1 MTTAAITVQTL
12 VDAISFGAL
21 FALMALGLALLF
33 GVMRLM
39 NFAYGELIMVGGYT
53 MYLTQS
59 AGVIPMIL
67 ITITVVVIVSMLMEL
82 IAFRPVRRAEPLTLL
97 ITSFAVSF
105 GLQQVAF
112 MTLAR
117 GQQKGVEPYPWLT
130 DQHHIGGIRLSN
142 LDIITVLVVIALLI
156 GMTMLLRRT
165 SIGVQ
170 LRASTE
176 DYQMA
181 QLVGVRG
188 NRVISAAF
196 AITGFLASVVCILY
210 VLRTGA
216 LSATMGVTPLLI
228 AFVGAA
234 IGGLGSMAGAALG
247 GFTLGFLVNG
257 LQSSLPADLGSY
269 TLLFAFLFVIGILV
283 VAPNGLLEL
292 TTKTWRKARAALAG
306 GGTPAAP
313 QAQKETP

>member
-1 MTTAAITVQTL
+1 MTAAISLQVG
-12 VDAISFGAL
+12 VDAVAFGAL
-21 FALMALGLALLF
+21 FALMALGLSLLF
-33 GVMRLM
+33 SVMGLM

-53 MYLTQS
+53 MYLAQS
-59 AGVIPMIL
+59 LGIIPMIL
-67 ITITVVVIVSMLMEL
+67 ITIAVVVVVSMLMEL
-82 IAFRPVRRAEPLTLL
+82 IAFRPVRRAAPLTLL
-97 ITSFAVSF
+97 ITSFAISF

-112 MTLAR
+112 MTIAR
-117 GQQKGVEPYPWLT
+117 GSQKGVAPYSWLT
-130 DQHHIGGIRLSN
+130 DQHEIVGIRLSN
-142 LDIITVLVVIALLI
+142 LDIITVLLVIGLLA

-165 SIGVQ
+165 TIGMQ

-188 NRVISAAF
+188 NRVISTAF
-196 AITGFLASVVCILY
+196 AITGFLAAIVCILY

-234 IGGLGSMAGAALG
+234 IGGLGSMTGAALG

-257 LQSSLPADLGSY
+257 LQSSLPADLSSY
-269 TLLFAFLFVIGILV
+269 TLVFAFLFVIAILV
-283 VAPNGLLEL
+283 VAPNGLLDV
-292 TTKTWRKARAALAG
+292 TTRGWKKARAALGSRA
-306 GGTPAAP
+306 TP
-313 QAQKETP
+313 QKESP

>member
-1 MTTAAITVQTL
+1 MTAAVTVQTA

-21 FALMALGLALLF
+21 FALMALGLSLLF

-67 ITITVVVIVSMLMEL
+67 ITIAVVVIVSMLMEL

-97 ITSFAVSF
+97 ITSFAISF

-117 GQQKGVEPYPWLT
+117 GSQKGVEPYPWLT
-130 DQHHIGGIRLSN
+130 DQHEIGGIRLSN
-142 LDIITVLVVIALLI
+142 LDLITLVLVIALLI

-196 AITGFLASVVCILY
+196 AITGFLAAVVCILY

-234 IGGLGSMAGAALG
+234 IGGLGSMTGAALG

-269 TLLFAFLFVIGILV
+269 TLVFAFLFVIGILV
-283 VAPNGLLEL
+283 VAPNGLLDL
-292 TTKTWRKARAALAG
+292 TQKTWAKAREAMG
-306 GGTPAAP
+306 SRKTDP
-313 QAQKETP
+313 QKETA

>member
-1 MTTAAITVQTL
+1 MIGAITLQVG

-21 FALMALGLALLF
+21 FAVMALGLALLF

-53 MYLTQS
+53 MYFTQDF
-59 AGVIPMIL
+59 GVIPMVL
-67 ITITVVVIVSMLMEL
+67 ITIGVVVLVSVLMEL
-82 IAFRPVRRAEPLTLL
+82 IAFRPVRHAAPLTLL
-97 ITSFAVSF
+97 ITSFAISF

-112 MTLAR
+112 MTVSR
-117 GQQKGVEPYPWLT
+117 GQGKGVEPYPWLT
-130 DQHHIGGIRLSN
+130 DQHEIVGLRLSN
-142 LDIITVLVVIALLI
+142 LDIITVIIAIALLV

-165 SIGVQ
+165 TIGMQ

-188 NRVISAAF
+188 NQVISFAF
-196 AITGFLASVVCILY
+196 AITGFLAAAVCLLF

-228 AFVGAA
+228 AFVGGA
-234 IGGLGSMAGAALG
+234 IGGLGSLAGAALG
-247 GFTLGFLVNG
+247 GFTLGFLINAI
-257 LQSSLPADLGSY
+257 QASLPVDLSSY
-269 TLLFAFLFVIGILV
+269 TLVFAFLLVIAILV
-283 VAPNGLLEL
+283 VAPNGLIDVIHRARS
-292 TTKTWRKARAALAG
+292 KIRRWRSRPAEPQEEAA
-306 GGTPAAP
+306 
-313 QAQKETP
+313 